1 MLRFKCYL
9 DEDRFEFVF
18 LEAQKNFYICN
29 CRIANFKRFVFV
41 ELEEL
46 AIKTKKK
53 LQFVFMDT
61 GQNLFRLATMSSYQ
75 LYS

>member
-9 DEDRFEFVF
+9 DEDRFEFGR
-18 LEAQKNFYICN
+18 LKHKNFYICN

-75 LYS
+75 LYY

>member
-1 MLRFKCYL
+1 MFRFECYI

-61 GQNLFRLATMSSYQ
+61 GQNLFRLATMSSYP
-75 LYS
+75 LYF